1 MGKKKDDPLSMYLSD
16 TFTVPMNLSGIPAI
30 SGPLGEAQKG
40 LPVGMQFAANNFQEN
55 KLFSMTKFLFNQNK
69 INIK

>member
-1 MGKKKDDPLSMYLSD
+1 MYLSD

-30 SGPLGEAQKG
+30 SIPLGESQKG
-40 LPVGMQFAANNFQEN
+40 LPIGMQFAANNFQEN
-55 KLFSMTKFLFNQNK
+55 KLFSMTKFLFNENK